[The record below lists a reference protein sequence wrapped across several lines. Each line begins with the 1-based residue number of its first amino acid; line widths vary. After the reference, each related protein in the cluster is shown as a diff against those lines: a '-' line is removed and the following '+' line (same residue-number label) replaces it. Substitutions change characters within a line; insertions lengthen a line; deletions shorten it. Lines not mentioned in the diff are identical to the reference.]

1 MNTKI
6 AKKVNLINH
15 SCLSTRHS
23 YVGFWARTWASF
35 IDTVLVVAFTYP
47 LLIGIYGWA
56 YLDSHALMEGP
67 LDFLI
72 SWVLPALAIVGFW
85 MARSATPGKMVIS
98 ACIVDARSG
107 LKPSWGQLVR
117 RYLGYLVS
125 TVPLCLGF
133 LWVAFDSKKQGWH
146 DKIAGTVVV
155 YRQKNHRQSMKIGNA
170 FEKNDLE
177 YRERHRLDPE
187 DSKSKVEPELVPF

>member
-1 MNTKI
+1 MARRSSREEGPI
-6 AKKVNLINH
+6 SP
-15 SCLSTRHS
+15 SCPPPGHT

-35 IDTVLVVAFTYP
+35 IDTVLVVAFTFP

-72 SWVLPALAIVGFW
+72 SLVLPALAIVGFW

-107 LKPSWGQLVR
+107 LRPSWGQLVR
-117 RYLGYLVS
+117 RYLGYLIS
-125 TVPLCLGF
+125 TAPLCLGF

-146 DKIAGTVVV
+146 DKFAGTVVV
-155 YRQKNHRQSMKIGNA
+155 YRRRVHKRAMERRDS
-170 FEKNDLE
+170 FEKRDLAGC
-177 YRERHRLDPE
+177 
-187 DSKSKVEPELVPF
+187 